1 MATNNS
7 ALSAVL
13 ASVFLGAC
21 ATPERVVLLP
31 EADGSPSAVVV
42 RSNKAGKGDKGG
54 DLRLDRPYAVAS
66 VKPGQLTAETTDEK
80 SVNTRYKAVMEALP
94 MRARSYTLNFEFG
107 KAVLTSDS
115 RSLLDKILQEMGQLP
130 APEMI
135 IVGHT
140 DDVGTDAVN
149 DRLSLERANS
159 VLSLIKAKGIVP
171 RDVTT
176 VGRGKRDPL
185 TPAKSGTAEP
195 RNRRV
200 EIRIK

>member
-1 MATNNS
+1 MATS
-7 ALSAVL
+7 KTFGLLALVSL
-13 ASVFLGAC
+13 LLGAC

-31 EADGSPSAVVV
+31 EADGQPSAVVV
-42 RSNKAGKGDKGG
+42 RARKGG
-54 DLRLDRPYAVAS
+54 DLVLDRPYAVAS
-66 VKPGQLTAETTDEK
+66 VKPGQITSEVTDEK
-80 SVNTRYKAVMEALP
+80 TVSTRYKAVMEALP
-94 MRARSYTLNFEFG
+94 VRARSYTLNFEFG
-107 KAVLTSDS
+107 KAVLTAES
-115 RSLLDKILQEMGQLP
+115 RSLLDRILQEMGQLP

-149 DRLSLERANS
+149 DKLSLERANS
-159 VLSLIKAKGIVP
+159 VLSQIKAKGIVP

-185 TPAKSGTAEP
+185 YPAKSGVQEP

>member
-1 MATNNS
+1 MVINRCR
-7 ALSAVL
+7 ALL
-13 ASVFLGAC
+13 ALACLLLTAC

-31 EADGSPSAVVV
+31 EADGKPSAVVV
-42 RSNKAGKGDKGG
+42 RARQGG
-54 DLRLDRPYAVAS
+54 DLLLDQPYAVAS
-66 VKPGQLTAETTDEK
+66 VKPGKVTAEMSDEK
-80 SVNTRYKAVMEALP
+80 AVRTRYRAVMEALP
-94 MRARSYTLNFEFG
+94 TRARAYTLNFEFG
-107 KAVLTSDS
+107 KALLTTESK
-115 RSLLDKILQEMGQLP
+115 RMLDTILEEMWTLP
-130 APEMI
+130 APELI

-140 DDVGTDAVN
+140 DDVGTDSVN

-159 VLSLIKAKGIVP
+159 VLGLIKAKGIVP

-185 TPAKSGTAEP
+185 YPAKTGTPEP

>member
-1 MATNNS
+1 MANNKCCV
-7 ALSAVL
+7 LVGL
-13 ASVFLGAC
+13 ASLLLMAC

-31 EADGSPSAVVV
+31 EADGKPSAVVV
-42 RSNKAGKGDKGG
+42 RARQGG
-54 DLRLDRPYAVAS
+54 DLVLDRPYAVAS
-66 VKPGQLTAETTDEK
+66 VKPNQVTAETTDETA
-80 SVNTRYKAVMEALP
+80 VRTRYRAVIEALP
-94 MRARSYTLNFEFG
+94 VRARAYTLNFEFG
-107 KAVLTSDS
+107 KALLTAESK
-115 RSLLDKILQEMGQLP
+115 RMLDKILEEMWTLP
-130 APEMI
+130 APELI

-140 DDVGTDAVN
+140 DDIGTDSSN

-159 VLSLIKAKGIVP
+159 VLGLIKAKGIVP

-185 TPAKSGTAEP
+185 YPAKSGTPEP

>member
-31 EADGSPSAVVV
+31 EADGTPSAVVV
-42 RSNKAGKGDKGG
+42 RSNKGG

-66 VKPGQLTAETTDEK
+66 VKPGEIIAETTDEK
-80 SVNTRYKAVMEALP
+80 SVATRYKAVMEALP

-107 KAVLTSDS
+107 KAVLTSES
-115 RSLLDKILQEMGQLP
+115 RSLLDKILQEMGLLP

-185 TPAKSGTAEP
+185 YPAKSGTAEP

>member
-1 MATNNS
+1 MVTS
-7 ALSAVL
+7 KTVGLLALVGL
-13 ASVFLGAC
+13 WLGAC

-31 EADGSPSAVVV
+31 EADGQQSAVVV
-42 RSNKAGKGDKGG
+42 RANKGG
-54 DLRLDRPYAVAS
+54 DLVLDRPYAVAS
-66 VKPGQLTAETTDEK
+66 VKSGQITPEVTDEK
-80 SVNTRYKAVMEALP
+80 AVSTRYKAVIEALP

-107 KAVLTSDS
+107 KVALTSES
-115 RSLLDKILQEMGQLP
+115 RSLLDRILQEMGQLP

-140 DDVGTDAVN
+140 DDVGSDAVN
-149 DRLSLERANS
+149 DKLSLERANS

-185 TPAKSGTAEP
+185 YPAKSGMQEP